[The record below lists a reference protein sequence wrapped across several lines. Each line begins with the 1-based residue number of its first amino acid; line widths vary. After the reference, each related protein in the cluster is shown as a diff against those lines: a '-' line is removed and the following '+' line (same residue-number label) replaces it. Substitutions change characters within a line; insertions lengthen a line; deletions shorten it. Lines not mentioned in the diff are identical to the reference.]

1 MVFSSL
7 KLLEMLMRMLLFKA
21 IPADT
26 VNKMPATMM
35 AQGRGHPVFLLM
47 GCICSKDIDW
57 EEGAAIHRSKS
68 LSRLATL
75 TKKDEVVAAIID
87 VAINGSHCST
97 SRFASKIQDN
107 AATTLSLSLDQGE
120 KKVAA
125 VADRTRKVQAHQR
138 QATADV
144 GAHREGSEAIGVS
157 SNIQENLRIVDVPS
171 GSAREHVA
179 AGWPSWL
186 VSVAGEA
193 VKGWLP
199 RRANSFKKLDKI
211 GQGTYSNVYRAHDLE
226 TGKIVALKK
235 VRFFNMDPESV
246 RFMAREIHILRKL
259 DHPNVI
265 KLEGIVTS
273 QMSCNLY
280 LVFEYMEHDLAG
292 LAAGPG
298 TKFSEPQIKCYMR
311 QLLEGLAHCHSHQI
325 LHRDIKGSN
334 LLIDDNGILRIAD
347 FGLATFFRPDQKQQ
361 LTSRVVTL
369 WYRPPELLLGA
380 TEYGAAVDL
389 WSTGCILAELLAGKP
404 IMPGRTEVEQLHKIF
419 KLCGSPSDEYW
430 RKSKL
435 PHATVFK
442 PQHQYRR
449 CVAETFK
456 DFPPSALA
464 LLDSLLSIEPAKRGT
479 AISALGGEFFLTKPF
494 ACDPSSLPKYPPSKE
509 YDAKLAAEARRQ
521 RAEVAHGRGSECV
534 RLGRRESK
542 GMPVPDDKGEQKKWR
557 AQANPKSISE
567 KYDPQ
572 DDSVSGFPIEPPGG
586 TSQNGFFQSGVHPN
600 AFGSS
605 WSKKVHHA
613 ELRPVPSRTYSSLR
627 VPNDPQLKT
636 QRSYRPR
643 SGVADFAD
651 ISGSFAARNTST
663 STHNRLDVA
672 KPSEKHALDR
682 PSSSQKKDGT
692 IGRKDSTSS
701 YGTRIKRIHYSG
713 PLMPP
718 GGNIEDMFKEHERQ
732 IQEAVRKARLDKF
745 KNKEY
750 F

>member
-1 MVFSSL
+1 
-7 KLLEMLMRMLLFKA
+7 
-21 IPADT
+21 
-26 VNKMPATMM
+26 
-35 AQGRGHPVFLLM
+35 M
-47 GCICSKDIDW
+47 GCICSKDIDL

-87 VAINGSHCST
+87 VAINGSHCGT

-107 AATTLSLSLDQGE
+107 ATTTLSLSLDQGE
-120 KKVAA
+120 KMVAA

-179 AGWPSWL
+179 AGWPSWF

-211 GQGTYSNVYRAHDLE
+211 GQGTYSNVYRARDLV

-273 QMSCNLY
+273 RMSCNLY

-292 LAAGPG
+292 LAARPG
-298 TKFSEPQIKCYMR
+298 IKFSEPQIKCYMR
-311 QLLEGLAHCHSHQI
+311 QLLEGLAHCHSHWI

-347 FGLATFFRPDQKQQ
+347 FGLATFFRHDQKQQ

-464 LLDSLLSIEPAKRGT
+464 LLNSLLSIEPANRGT
-479 AISALGGEFFLTKPF
+479 AISALGSEFFLTKPF
-494 ACDPSSLPKYPPSKE
+494 ACDPSILPKYPPSKE

-542 GMPVPDDKGEQKKWR
+542 GMPVLDDNVEQKWR

-605 WSKKVHHA
+605 RSKKVYHE

-636 QRSYRPR
+636 QRSYRPQ
-643 SGVADFAD
+643 SGFADFAD
-651 ISGSFAARNTST
+651 ISGSFAARSTATST
-663 STHNRLDVA
+663 YNHLDVA

-692 IGRKDSTSS
+692 IGRKDSISG

-732 IQEAVRKARLDKF
+732 IQEAVRKARLDKV
-745 KNKEY
+745 KNKK
-750 F
+750 